1 MKELMGK
8 IRSLAKEFRNK
19 VHEFLFT
26 NKCDKDGFIIE

>member
-1 MKELMGK
+1 MEK

-19 VHEFLFT
+19 VHELLT